1 MLDLY
6 NGDITYTWEDDDLI
20 FISSHLNAM
29 TFSMPRIE
37 FLKFVT
43 ELNRAAVKVTELQ
56 KEEFEKRS

>member
-6 NGDITYTWEDDDLI
+6 NGDLTCTWEDDDQI
-20 FISSHLNAM
+20 FISSYLNDM

-56 KEEFEKRS
+56 KEEFEKGS

>member
-6 NGDITYTWEDDDLI
+6 NGDLTYTWEDDDQI
-20 FISSHLNAM
+20 FISTYLNDM
-29 TFSMPRIE
+29 TFSMPKLD

-56 KEEFEKRS
+56 KEEFEKGS